1 MKNTAK
7 RILAILILLSTLLTL
22 FGCGEWKTYRH
33 GEFVYKLPK
42 SMKKLSMPPEYADF
56 VYGNEDG
63 AEYCAFFYTPD
74 QLFGEFYLEKNCT
87 TKEYADFYLRY
98 QGCYT
103 DVVQNYNAETG
114 VTVQTYILDNDRE
127 HLFFYD
133 YIIRNENVLV
143 HLYMD
148 VDADKREEYEPIFEY
163 WTTLCY
169 LK

>member
-22 FGCGEWKTYRH
+22 FGCGEWKTRTY

-42 SMKKLSMPPEYADF
+42 TMKKQSVPAEYADF
-56 VYGNEDG
+56 CYANSDG

-74 QLFGEFYLEKNCT
+74 QLFGELYLEKDCT
-87 TKEYADFYLRY
+87 TEEYALKYLRWME
-98 QGCYT
+98 GKYT
-103 DVVQNYNAETG
+103 NIETRYNSETG
-114 VTVQTYILDNDRE
+114 VTVQTYLYEPEN
-127 HLFFYD
+127 LFFYD

-148 VDADKREEYEPIFEY
+148 VNADLREEYEPIFEY